1 MTRLDRV
8 LQLLKDYHNL
18 VLAMYCGEVPVEL
31 IPPYLDE
38 LRKEKDQLTQELIE
52 HGYRR
57 KN

>member
-8 LQLLKDYHNL
+8 LKLLKDYHNL

-38 LRKEKDQLTQELIE
+38 LRKEKDKLA
-52 HGYRR
+52 
-57 KN
+57 